1 MRTLSILTFFALV
14 FSSSEAFAQVGN
26 TTLINPNLATA
37 DELAALPGMNASL
50 VQAVIDA
57 RPLADNLALN
67 AAIGSALNAEQKT
80 ALYSELFLAI
90 NLNNFTNEELQLM
103 PGMTNR
109 WVREFNEYAP
119 YENLEEFRREMAK
132 YTDAAGVAALEK
144 FVFVP
149 LDLNSASDEDF
160 MTIPGMT
167 ARWLR
172 EFNEYKPYENMDEF
186 NSEMGKYADALV
198 VSQLARYVYVAE

>member
-109 WVREFNEYAP
+109 WGREFNQYPP